1 MINILFFAQLRE
13 VLSCSNLQIDS
24 VPRTVGELRLLLSEK
39 SELWAEWLSSDKA
52 LSAVN
57 QTMVDD
63 SKELKSGDDIA
74 FFPPVTGG

>member
-1 MINILFFAQLRE
+1 MIKVLFFAQLRE
-13 VLSCSNLQIDS
+13 VLSCSSLQLES
-24 VPRTVGELRLLLSEK
+24 VPRTVGELRQHLSEK
-39 SELWAEWLSSDKA
+39 NPLWAEWLSADKA

-63 SKELKSGDDIA
+63 LAVLKNGDDVA

>member
-13 VLSCSNLQIDS
+13 VLSCDNIQLNT
-24 VPRTVGELRLLLSEK
+24 VPGTVGELREVLSTK
-39 SELWAEWLSSDKA
+39 GELWAEWLSSDKA

-57 QTMVDD
+57 QTMTDD
-63 SKELKSGDDIA
+63 SAELKQGDDVA